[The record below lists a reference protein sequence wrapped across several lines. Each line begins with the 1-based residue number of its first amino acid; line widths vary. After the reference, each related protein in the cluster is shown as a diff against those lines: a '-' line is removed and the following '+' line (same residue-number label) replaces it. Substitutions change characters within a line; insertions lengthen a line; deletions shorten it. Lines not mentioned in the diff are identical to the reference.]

1 MGPDESRGKVGGT
14 GFDWLMQIAYLA
26 GKSLDL
32 DEALPATLVAMA
44 ELIPAEHVV
53 VLQLENDVMDVR
65 ARWSRP
71 GAVTAVE
78 TCAFKRSP
86 ELSLCDRDVIHARS
100 LDEIPRLPYLRRCD
114 SRPDGGVVALTV
126 PLAVDYVCV
135 GRLDFVRDGSG
146 ESFSP
151 WEQHFAQA
159 CGRILALT
167 LRNGA
172 EYARVAW
179 LAEHDPLT
187 GIGNR
192 RNFDMALN
200 RELARAERYRRDVSL
215 LLIDLDDFKEA
226 NTHLGLSGGDEILR
240 RTAKV
245 LAERARKGV
254 DISCR
259 IGGDEFAMILPE
271 ISERLAD
278 DLAMRL
284 VKDVAQATMS
294 LWPMRFSYSIS
305 TYPTTS
311 AELLRRAADAKLLA
325 AKSKKGRIAVAVR
338 GAVQ

>member
-1 MGPDESRGKVGGT
+1 MGPDESHGRVGGT

-32 DEALPATLVAMA
+32 EEALPATLVAMA
-44 ELIPAEHVV
+44 ELIPCEHVV

-65 ARWSRP
+65 ARWSRT
-71 GAVTAVE
+71 GAEGALENCT
-78 TCAFKRSP
+78 FKRSP
-86 ELSLCDRDVIHARS
+86 DFSLCDLDVIHAAAGQ
-100 LDEIPRLPYLRRCD
+100 DVPQLPYLRGQD
-114 SRPDGGVVALTV
+114 PVGSGIVALTV

-135 GRLDFVRDGSG
+135 GRLDFIRDAGG
-146 ESFSP
+146 EDFSL
-151 WEQHFAQA
+151 WERHFAQA
-159 CGRILALT
+159 CAKILALT
-167 LRNGA
+167 VRNGA

-278 DLAMRL
+278 DLAIRL
-284 VKDVAQATMS
+284 VKDVAQSTMS

-305 TYPTTS
+305 TYPATS

-325 AKSKKGRIAVAVR
+325 AKSRKERVAVPVP

>member
-1 MGPDESRGKVGGT
+1 MGPDESHGKVGGT

-32 DEALPATLVAMA
+32 DEALPETLLAMA
-44 ELIPAEHVV
+44 ELIPCAHVV
-53 VLQLENDVMDVR
+53 VLQLDNDAMGVR
-65 ARWSRP
+65 AFWSRP
-71 GAVTAVE
+71 GVSAVIE
-78 TCAFKRSP
+78 SCAFKKSD
-86 ELSLCDRDVIHARS
+86 ELSLCDSDIVHAS
-100 LDEIPRLPYLRRCD
+100 GSQEILQLPYLKT
-114 SRPDGGVVALTV
+114 SSHVGGPVVALTV
-126 PLAVDYVCV
+126 PLAVDYVCL
-135 GRLDFVRDGSG
+135 GRLDFIRDGAG
-146 ESFSP
+146 EEFSA
-151 WEQHFAQA
+151 WEIHFAQA
-159 CGRILALT
+159 CARILALSV
-167 LRNGA
+167 RNGT

-254 DISCR
+254 DVSCR

-278 DLAMRL
+278 DLALRL

-311 AELLRRAADAKLLA
+311 AELLRRAADVKLLA
-325 AKSKKGRIAVAVR
+325 AKSNKGRVAVPVR
-338 GAVQ
+338 GAIQ

>member
-1 MGPDESRGKVGGT
+1 MRPDGSHGEVEGT

-32 DEALPATLVAMA
+32 DEVLPAALSAIA
-44 ELIPAEHVV
+44 EHIPSEHVV
-53 VLQLENDVMDVR
+53 VLQLDKDVMDVR
-65 ARWSRP
+65 ARWSRL
-71 GAVTAVE
+71 GAVTVVE
-78 TCAFKRSP
+78 KCAFKRTH
-86 ELSLCDRDVIHARS
+86 ELSLGDLDIIHA
-100 LDEIPRLPYLRRCD
+100 LPDKDIPGLPYLTEKPKTGSCM
-114 SRPDGGVVALTV
+114 VALTV

-135 GRLDFVRDGSG
+135 GRLDFIRSAAS
-146 ESFSP
+146 EEFSP
-151 WEQHFAQA
+151 WERYFAQA
-159 CGRILALT
+159 CGRILALSI
-167 LRNGA
+167 RNCT

-192 RNFDMALN
+192 RNFDIALN

-278 DLAMRL
+278 DLAVRL

-305 TYPTTS
+305 TYPATS

-325 AKSKKGRIAVAVR
+325 AKRKKGRIVVPVR

>member
-1 MGPDESRGKVGGT
+1 MGPDESRGKAEGT

-32 DEALPATLVAMA
+32 DEALPATVAAMA
-44 ELIPAEHVV
+44 ELIPCEHVV
-53 VLQLENDVMDVR
+53 VLQLENDAMEVR
-65 ARWSRP
+65 AHWSRP
-71 GAVTAVE
+71 GTHATIE
-78 TCAFKRSP
+78 NCRFKRSP
-86 ELSLCDRDVIHARS
+86 ETGSCELDVLHAAGGANVAA
-100 LDEIPRLPYLRRCD
+100 LPYF
-114 SRPDGGVVALTV
+114 RPEPGSERGVVALTV

-135 GRLDFVRDGSG
+135 GRLDFIRDGAG
-146 ESFSP
+146 EDFSA
-151 WEQHFAQA
+151 WERHFAQA
-159 CGRILALT
+159 CARILALSV
-167 LRNGA
+167 RNGA
-172 EYARVAW
+172 EYARMAW

-192 RNFDMALN
+192 RTFDLALN

-245 LAERARKGV
+245 LAERARKGA

-271 ISERLAD
+271 IGERLANE
-278 DLAMRL
+278 LAMRL
-284 VKDVAQATMS
+284 VKDVAESTMS

-305 TYPTTS
+305 TYPATS
-311 AELLRRAADAKLLA
+311 AEFLRRAADARLLA
-325 AKSKKGRIAVAVR
+325 AKSRKGRVSVPVR

>member
-1 MGPDESRGKVGGT
+1 MGPDGSRGKVGGT

-32 DEALPATLVAMA
+32 EEALPATLAAIA
-44 ELIPAEHVV
+44 ELIPSEHVV
-53 VLQLENDVMDVR
+53 VLHLQDDMMTVK
-65 ARWSRP
+65 AHWSRP
-71 GAVTAVE
+71 GSTDRLEATS
-78 TCAFKRSP
+78 FKRSP
-86 ELSLCDRDVIHARS
+86 ALSLCDLDIVHA
-100 LDEIPRLPYLRRCD
+100 DADQEVAVLPYFK
-114 SRPDGGVVALTV
+114 GGGGAKRGLVFLTI

-135 GRLDFVRDGSG
+135 GRLDLIRDEAG
-146 ESFSP
+146 EEFSP
-151 WEQHFAQA
+151 WERHFAQA
-159 CGRILALT
+159 CAKILALS

-172 EYARVAW
+172 EYARVVW

-192 RNFDMALN
+192 RSFDMALN

-271 ISERLAD
+271 IGERQAD
-278 DLAMRL
+278 DLALRL
-284 VKDVAQATMS
+284 VKDVAQSTMS

-305 TYPTTS
+305 TYPATS
-311 AELLRRAADAKLLA
+311 AELLRRAADAKLQA
-325 AKSKKGRIAVAVR
+325 AKSRKGRVAVPVR

>member
-1 MGPDESRGKVGGT
+1 MGPDESRGKIEGT

-32 DEALPATLVAMA
+32 DEALPATLTAMA
-44 ELIPAEHVV
+44 ELIPCEHAVI
-53 VLQLENDVMDVR
+53 LQLENEALEVR
-65 ARWSRP
+65 AHWSRA
-71 GAVTAVE
+71 GDHAAIE

-86 ELSLCDRDVIHARS
+86 ELSLCDLDVIHTAR
-100 LDEIPRLPYLRRCD
+100 DADIAALPYFRGEPGSER
-114 SRPDGGVVALTV
+114 GVAVLTV

-135 GRLDFVRDGSG
+135 GRLDFIRDGAG
-146 ESFSP
+146 EDFSA
-151 WEQHFAQA
+151 WERHFAQA
-159 CGRILALT
+159 CARILALSV
-167 LRNGA
+167 RNGA

-179 LAEHDPLT
+179 LAEHDHLT

-192 RNFDMALN
+192 RNFDRALN

-271 ISERLAD
+271 IGERLANE
-278 DLAMRL
+278 LAVRL
-284 VKDVAQATMS
+284 VKDVAESTMS

-305 TYPTTS
+305 TYPATS
-311 AELLRRAADAKLLA
+311 AEFLRRAADAQLLA
-325 AKSKKGRIAVAVR
+325 AKSRKGRVAVPVR

>member
-1 MGPDESRGKVGGT
+1 MGPDESRGRVGGT

-44 ELIPAEHVV
+44 ELIPCEHVV
-53 VLQLENDVMDVR
+53 VLQLENDVMEVR
-65 ARWSRP
+65 ARWSRA
-71 GAVTAVE
+71 GGDAALE
-78 TCAFKRSP
+78 NCAFKRSP
-86 ELSLCDRDVIHARS
+86 EFSLCDLDVIRAAAGQ
-100 LDEIPRLPYLRRCD
+100 DVAQLPYLRSQERTA
-114 SRPDGGVVALTV
+114 SGIVALTV

-135 GRLDFVRDGSG
+135 GRLDFIRDGAG
-146 ESFSP
+146 EEFSL
-151 WEQHFAQA
+151 WERHFAQA
-159 CGRILALT
+159 CAKILALSV
-167 LRNGA
+167 RNGA

-284 VKDVAQATMS
+284 VKDVAQSTMS

-305 TYPTTS
+305 TYPATS

-325 AKSKKGRIAVAVR
+325 AKSRKGRVAVPVR

>member
-32 DEALPATLVAMA
+32 DESLPATLLAMA

-53 VLQLENDVMDVR
+53 VLELDNDMMDVR

-71 GAVTAVE
+71 GAISAVE
-78 TCAFKRSP
+78 NCSFKRAP
-86 ELSLCDRDVIHARS
+86 EFSLCDLDLIHAIEGQD
-100 LDEIPRLPYLRRCD
+100 LPQIPYLRRID
-114 SRPDGGVVALTV
+114 GPDRGLVVLTV

-146 ESFSP
+146 EDFSV
-151 WEQHFAQA
+151 WERHFAQA
-159 CGRILALT
+159 CAKILALSV
-167 LRNGA
+167 RNGA

-271 ISERLAD
+271 INERSAD

-284 VKDVAQATMS
+284 VKDVAQSTMS

-305 TYPTTS
+305 TYPATS
-311 AELLRRAADAKLLA
+311 AELLRRAADQKLLA
-325 AKSKKGRIAVAVR
+325 AKSRKGRVAVPVR
-338 GAVQ
+338 GIVQ

>member
-1 MGPDESRGKVGGT
+1 MGPDESRGNVVGT
-14 GFDWLMQIAYLA
+14 GFEWLMQIAYLA

-32 DEALPATLVAMA
+32 DEAMPATLEAMA

-53 VLQLENDVMDVR
+53 LLQLEGDTMEVR
-65 ARWSRP
+65 ARRSRDGGV
-71 GAVTAVE
+71 GAISNG
-78 TCAFKRSP
+78 AFKRSVESNP
-86 ELSLCDRDVIHARS
+86 CA
-100 LDEIPRLPYLRRCD
+100 LDMVRVGPDQKAPQLPYLMNAG
-114 SRPDGGVVALTV
+114 SDGAVALTI

-135 GRLDFVRDGSG
+135 GRLDFIRGGSAEEFQG
-146 ESFSP
+146 
-151 WEQHFAQA
+151 WERHFAQA
-159 CGRILALT
+159 CARIVALAV
-167 LRNGA
+167 RNGA

-192 RNFDMALN
+192 RNFDIALN

-226 NTHLGLSGGDEILR
+226 NSHLGLSGGDEILR
-240 RTAKV
+240 RTARV

-271 ISERLAD
+271 IGETLAD
-278 DLAMRL
+278 DLAARL

-305 TYPTTS
+305 TYPSTS
-311 AELLRRAADAKLLA
+311 AEFLRRAADAKLMA
-325 AKSKKGRIAVAVR
+325 AKNRKGRVAIPAR
-338 GAVQ
+338 GAVP

>member
-14 GFDWLMQIAYLA
+14 GFDWLMRIACLA
-26 GKSLDL
+26 GRSLDL
-32 DEALPATLVAMA
+32 DEALPPTLAAMA
-44 ELIPAEHVV
+44 ELIPSDHVV
-53 VLQLENDVMDVR
+53 ILQLNNDVIEVR
-65 ARWSRP
+65 GHWSCE
-71 GAVTAVE
+71 GASALVE
-78 TCAFKRSP
+78 GLVFNRTDEF
-86 ELSLCDRDVIHARS
+86 SLFDLNIVHA
-100 LDEIPRLPYLRRCD
+100 LPNQGIPQLPYLRPEMQLD
-114 SRPDGGVVALTV
+114 AGVVGLTV

-135 GRLDFVRDGSG
+135 GRLDFIRDGAG
-146 ESFSP
+146 EDFSP
-151 WEQHFAQA
+151 WERHCAQA
-159 CGRILALT
+159 CGRILGLCV
-167 LRNGA
+167 RNGT

-192 RNFDMALN
+192 RNFDTALN

-259 IGGDEFAMILPE
+259 IGGDEFVMILPE
-271 ISERLAD
+271 ISEVAAD
-278 DLAMRL
+278 ELAMRL

-305 TYPTTS
+305 TYPATS

-325 AKSKKGRIAVAVR
+325 AKSKKSRIAVPVR
-338 GAVQ
+338 GAIQ

>member
-26 GKSLDL
+26 GRSLDL

-44 ELIPAEHVV
+44 ELIPSEHVV
-53 VLQLENDVMDVR
+53 VLQLDNDVMEVR
-65 ARWSRP
+65 ARWSRADA
-71 GAVTAVE
+71 GATVE
-78 TCAFKRSP
+78 SCAFKRSP
-86 ELSLCDRDVIHARS
+86 ELSLCELGVIRAPVPQ
-100 LDEIPRLPYLRRCD
+100 EIPQLPYLRMSAD
-114 SRPDGGVVALTV
+114 SGRGVAALTV

-135 GRLDFVRDGSG
+135 GRLDFIRDGAG
-146 ESFSP
+146 EDFSP
-151 WEQHFAQA
+151 WERHFAQA
-159 CGRILALT
+159 CGRILALSV
-167 LRNGA
+167 RNGV

-192 RNFDMALN
+192 RNFDVALN

-305 TYPTTS
+305 TYPATS

-325 AKSKKGRIAVAVR
+325 AKRKKGRIAVPVR
-338 GAVQ
+338 GTVQ